1 MRLCLSVQKCAAMRE
16 EDKRLFPLSTIG
28 GVVQL
33 FRQQL
38 TGDLEPDL
46 TLLSIVAGCVENSM
60 TSSRN
65 ITVSPVSN
73 DISTVSEKILDYE
86 EPEVADVENL
96 RLDPPVEL
104 HIVEALC
111 SKFESV
117 IKGYCDLSLF
127 KEGQFATRSLVKRV
141 SDIIWNTLSKAQYKD
156 RAHLQSIY
164 SYLTGSKL
172 DCFGVAFAV
181 VAGCQVL
188 GFSDVH
194 LAISEDHA
202 WVVFGEDGQT
212 AEVTWHG
219 KGHEDKRGQSVE
231 AEKAKDSWLYVGGK
245 PVLCTRHVEV
255 AALVSSMSPSIG
267 PSMDSLEVGVL
278 QQELL
283 WLLYDLGHLEKYPM
297 ALGNLGDLE
306 EVSATPGRPPSRD
319 IYNEAVTVNQKVYED
334 YHVYPYTYS
343 AGFHYRQRDFKGAL
357 KSWAEAA
364 NVIKRYKYSK
374 DDEEIYKE
382 FMEINNEL
390 IPHILKADENLL
402 NDPECFVSLL
412 QFYDGLCSWE
422 EDSSTPVLHIGWVKP
437 IVKCF
442 TSFDFHVRAKLEI
455 SLADREEGNEIL
467 SFSDW
472 TFEKNF
478 PGHFNIKFA
487 NSVPERLNNNYKESF
502 KDCDM
507 NCDTRSG
514 HYGYLYKDSSIY
526 EDYNQISAPNGGK
539 YDFENMQVNRLLRLA
554 KYSETELE
562 LYTDRVPIRSAT
574 KNRFLSH
581 LIEKSGESLFNI
593 DFLLGHNDS
602 QPFLDVEKMQ
612 NIEKLC
618 QLDKFES
625 RQTKNTILP
634 EEQSGS
640 GKQHAAK
647 EKSGKINVTIFS
659 AKMGALKDLIQAE
672 KLNSSALHLQLT
684 AQSQTDV
691 KKGRASLETEL
702 PGRVKRA
709 RRD

>member
-1 MRLCLSVQKCAAMRE
+1 MRE

-46 TLLSIVAGCVENSM
+46 SLLSIVAGCVENSM

-73 DISTVSEKILDYE
+73 DISTVSEKIFDFE

-96 RLDPPVEL
+96 RLDPPVEV

-111 SKFESV
+111 AKFESV
-117 IKGYCDLSLF
+117 IKGYCDLSVF
-127 KEGQFATRSLVKRV
+127 KEGQYATRSLVKRV

-172 DCFGVAFAV
+172 DCFGVALAV

-194 LAISEDHA
+194 LALSEDHA
-202 WVVFGEDGQT
+202 WVVFGEDNQT

-219 KGHEDKRGQSVE
+219 KGNEDKRGQSVE
-231 AEKAKDSWLYVGGK
+231 TEKAKDSWLYVGGK

-255 AALVSSMSPSIG
+255 AALVSSMSPSIS
-267 PSMDSLEVGVL
+267 PNMDSLEVGVL

-306 EVSATPGRPPSRD
+306 EISATPGRPPSRE
-319 IYNEAVTVNQKVYED
+319 IYNEAKAVNQKIYED
-334 YHVYPYTYS
+334 RHVYPYTYS

-390 IPHILKADENLL
+390 IPHILKADDNLL
-402 NDPECFVSLL
+402 NDPECFMSLL

-422 EDSSTPVLHIGWVKP
+422 EDSSTPVLHTGWVKP

-442 TSFDFHVRAKLEI
+442 TSFDFHVRAKLDI
-455 SLADREEGNEIL
+455 SLAEKEEGNEIL

-472 TFEKNF
+472 TLGKNF
-478 PGHFNIKFA
+478 PEHFNLKFT
-487 NSVPERLNNNYKESF
+487 NCVPEPLNNNYKKSF
-502 KDCDM
+502 TDCDIH
-507 NCDTRSG
+507 CDTRAG
-514 HYGYLYKDSSIY
+514 HYGYLLRDRSIY
-526 EDYNQISAPNGGK
+526 QENYDKVSALSGQI
-539 YDFENMQVNRLLRLA
+539 DFESMQVNRLLRFA
-554 KYSETELE
+554 KNSETEVE
-562 LYTDRVPIRSAT
+562 LFDDRVHVRSAS
-574 KNRFLSH
+574 KKRFLSH

-593 DFLLGHNDS
+593 DYLLGHPDS
-602 QPFLDVEKMQ
+602 QPFLDVEKIQ
-612 NIEKLC
+612 NLEKLC
-618 QLDKFES
+618 QFEKFENLP
-625 RQTKNTILP
+625 TKNTILP
-634 EEQSGS
+634 EESATKKDAE
-640 GKQHAAK
+640 GKG
-647 EKSGKINVTIFS
+647 KSGKINVTIFS

-691 KKGRASLETEL
+691 KKSRPSLETEFA
-702 PGRVKRA
+702 GRVKRA

>member
-1 MRLCLSVQKCAAMRE
+1 
-16 EDKRLFPLSTIG
+16 
-28 GVVQL
+28 
-33 FRQQL
+33 
-38 TGDLEPDL
+38 
-46 TLLSIVAGCVENSM
+46 
-60 TSSRN
+60 
-65 ITVSPVSN
+65 
-73 DISTVSEKILDYE
+73 
-86 EPEVADVENL
+86 
-96 RLDPPVEL
+96 
-104 HIVEALC
+104 
-111 SKFESV
+111 
-117 IKGYCDLSLF
+117 
-127 KEGQFATRSLVKRV
+127 
-141 SDIIWNTLSKAQYKD
+141 
-156 RAHLQSIY
+156 
-164 SYLTGSKL
+164 
-172 DCFGVAFAV
+172 
-181 VAGCQVL
+181 
-188 GFSDVH
+188 
-194 LAISEDHA
+194 
-202 WVVFGEDGQT
+202 
-212 AEVTWHG
+212 
-219 KGHEDKRGQSVE
+219 
-231 AEKAKDSWLYVGGK
+231 
-245 PVLCTRHVEV
+245 
-255 AALVSSMSPSIG
+255 MSPAMS
-267 PSMDSLEVGVL
+267 PNMDSLEVGVL

-319 IYNEAVTVNQKVYED
+319 IYDEAVAVNQKIYQD

-402 NDPECFVSLL
+402 SDPECFMSLL

-442 TSFDFHVRAKLEI
+442 TSFDFSVRAKLDI
-455 SLADREEGNEIL
+455 SLADKEEGNEIL

-487 NSVPERLNNNYKESF
+487 NCVPETLNNNYKKSLN
-502 KDCDM
+502 DCDM
-507 NCDTRSG
+507 NCDKRAG
-514 HYGYLYKDSSIY
+514 HYEYLFKDSSIY
-526 EDYNQISAPNGGK
+526 EDYNQNSGNSGNSAN
-539 YDFENMQVNRLLRLA
+539 YDFENMQVNRLLRFA
-554 KYSETELE
+554 KYSETEVE
-562 LYTDRVPIRSAT
+562 LYENRVRMPSASQ
-574 KNRFLSH
+574 NRFLSH

-593 DFLLGHNDS
+593 DFLLGHADS
-602 QPFLDVEKMQ
+602 APFLDVEKIQ

-618 QLDKFES
+618 QLEKFEN
-625 RQTKNTILP
+625 QPTKNTILP
-634 EEQSGS
+634 EESAT
-640 GKQHAAK
+640 KKEDEAK
-647 EKSGKINVTIFS
+647 KKSGKINVTIFS

-691 KKGRASLETEL
+691 KKSRASLETEFA
-702 PGRVKRA
+702 GRVKRA

>member
-1 MRLCLSVQKCAAMRE
+1 MRE

-46 TLLSIVAGCVENSM
+46 SLLSIVAGCVENSM

-73 DISTVSEKILDYE
+73 DISTVSEKIFDFE

-96 RLDPPVEL
+96 RLDPPVEV

-111 SKFESV
+111 AKFESV
-117 IKGYCDLSLF
+117 IKGYCDLSVF
-127 KEGQFATRSLVKRV
+127 KEGQYATRSLVKRV

-172 DCFGVAFAV
+172 DCFGVALAV

-194 LAISEDHA
+194 LALSEDHA
-202 WVVFGEDGQT
+202 WVVFGEDNQT

-219 KGHEDKRGQSVE
+219 KGNEDKRGQSVE
-231 AEKAKDSWLYVGGK
+231 TEKAKDSWLYVGGK

-255 AALVSSMSPSIG
+255 AALVSSMSPSIS
-267 PSMDSLEVGVL
+267 PNMDSLEVGVL

-306 EVSATPGRPPSRD
+306 EISATPGRPPSRE
-319 IYNEAVTVNQKVYED
+319 IYNEAKAVNQKIYED
-334 YHVYPYTYS
+334 RHVYPYTYS

-390 IPHILKADENLL
+390 IPHILKADDNLL
-402 NDPECFVSLL
+402 NDPECFMSLL

-422 EDSSTPVLHIGWVKP
+422 EDSSTPVLHTGWVKP

-442 TSFDFHVRAKLEI
+442 TSFDFHVRAKLDI
-455 SLADREEGNEIL
+455 SLAEKEEGNEIL

-472 TFEKNF
+472 TMGKNF
-478 PGHFNIKFA
+478 PEHFNLKFT
-487 NSVPERLNNNYKESF
+487 NCVPEPLNNNYKKSF
-502 KDCDM
+502 TDCDIH
-507 NCDTRSG
+507 CDTRAG
-514 HYGYLYKDSSIY
+514 HYGYLLRDRSIY
-526 EDYNQISAPNGGK
+526 QENYDKVSALSGQI
-539 YDFENMQVNRLLRLA
+539 DFESMQVNRLLRFA
-554 KYSETELE
+554 KNSETEVE
-562 LYTDRVPIRSAT
+562 LFDDRVHVRSAS
-574 KNRFLSH
+574 KKRFLSH

-593 DFLLGHNDS
+593 DYLLGHPDS
-602 QPFLDVEKMQ
+602 QPFLDVEKIQ
-612 NIEKLC
+612 NLEKLC
-618 QLDKFES
+618 QFDKFENLP
-625 RQTKNTILP
+625 TKNTILP
-634 EEQSGS
+634 EESATKKDAEGKSG
-640 GKQHAAK
+640 
-647 EKSGKINVTIFS
+647 KSGKINVTIFS

-691 KKGRASLETEL
+691 KKSRPSLETEFA
-702 PGRVKRA
+702 GRVKRA